1 MDVTIEHPPVSAP
14 LPLRCKCGHV
24 WSAALPGDAP
34 VQIWLTALQMLRCP
48 QCGKGPKALVIMAQ
62 NDE

>member
-1 MDVTIEHPPVSAP
+1 MSETSPPPLP
-14 LPLRCKCGHV
+14 LPLRCKCGHE
-24 WSAALPGDAP
+24 WTNPLPGDAP